1 MTKPAELMHYKRY
14 NTINFILRLICPMSL
29 LFAIVFLSFTCSNKQ
44 AEKGYQSVDNSISIP
59 TKREFSMPSIPD
71 SIKRPEHR
79 AAYLVSNYWN
89 NFDFADTTYI
99 HLPDITEQAFVDYLD
114 ILPHLAIDD
123 VHCSISNMLDKAIEM
138 DTTYKVYLYFLELYK
153 SYLHDAN
160 SPMLNEEIYIT
171 VANYILEDTVSNIA
185 VKERARFNLSM
196 MLKNRKGNIATD
208 IIYTTDKG
216 ETSNLHSLNKAYT
229 LLYFYNP
236 DCHAC
241 KETST
246 YLMESPVIKEL
257 LEKGRLDI
265 LALYPDEDISLWK
278 RYIMHIPSL
287 WINAYD
293 KEQSLRNGLLYDLK
307 AIPSLYLLDSKKR
320 VLLKN
325 TNEIVVERYLYRQ

>member
-1 MTKPAELMHYKRY
+1 MHNKRY

-29 LFAIVFLSFTCSNKQ
+29 LFAIVFLSFTCSNKHT
-44 AEKGYQSVDNSISIP
+44 EKGYQSVDNSISIP

-89 NFDFADTTYI
+89 NFHFADTTYI

-114 ILPHLAIDD
+114 ILPHLEIDN

-138 DTTYKVYLYFLELYK
+138 DTTHKVYLYFLELYK
-153 SYLHDAN
+153 SYLYDAN
-160 SPMLNEEIYIT
+160 SPMLNEEIYII

-185 VKERARFNLSM
+185 VKERAKFNLSM

-216 ETSNLHSLNKAYT
+216 ETSNLHSLDKAYT

-278 RYIMHIPSL
+278 KYIMHIPPS

-293 KEQSLRNGLLYDLK
+293 KEQLIRNKTTYDLR
-307 AIPSLYLLDSKKR
+307 AIPSLYLLDKNKR
-320 VLLKN
+320 ILLKDA
-325 TNEIVVERYLYRQ
+325 EARVIERHLQKK

>member
-1 MTKPAELMHYKRY
+1 MHNKNY
-14 NTINFILRLICPMSL
+14 NTINFILRLVCPMSL
-29 LFAIVFLSFTCSNKQ
+29 LFAIIFLSFTCSYKQ

-114 ILPHLAIDD
+114 ILSHVTIDD
-123 VHCSISNMLDKAIEM
+123 VHYSISNMLDKAIEM
-138 DTTYKVYLYFLELYK
+138 DTTHKMYLFFMELYESYLY
-153 SYLHDAN
+153 DVN
-160 SPMLNEEIYIT
+160 SPMLNEEFYII
-171 VANYILEDTVSNIA
+171 VANYILEDTVSNIT

-196 MLKNRKGNIATD
+196 MLKNRKGSIATD

-216 ETSNLHSLNKAYT
+216 KTSNLHSLDKAYT
-229 LLYFYNP
+229 LLYFYDP

-246 YLMESPVIKEL
+246 YLMESPVIKGL

-265 LALYPDEDISLWK
+265 LALYSDEDISLWK
-278 RYIMHIPSL
+278 KYTMHIPSL

-293 KEQSLRNGLLYDLK
+293 KEQSLRNRLSYDLK

-325 TNEIVVERYLYRQ
+325 TNAIVIERYFCQE